1 MENVSIK
8 QETLEFRE
16 VTVDMRREV
25 ERYTKSAGLFSSEFT
40 FTSYMV
46 WGARGK
52 ITIAFEDGVMY
63 SRCSFPGVPMYM
75 MAPVCLDPADYGR
88 AIVRAEQYM
97 VNNGVKPLFVGIAEQ
112 YAEQFRMA
120 GFELEEDRDNFDY
133 VYDMEDLRDLPG
145 KKYHAKRNFIN
156 RLEQSES
163 FEFVTLGPENI
174 EECIDLYEQWASNKD
189 EDDSLSIEWELDA
202 IRTALSNMMELDLLC
217 GGIRINGEIKAF
229 SVADKPWKDMAVTYF
244 EKAEAEVPG
253 LYPLINQQMAAN
265 LLNDVKYIN
274 REEDMGLEGLRKAK
288 LSYHPS
294 KFIKKYRAAK
304 RQNEI

>member
-1 MENVSIK
+1 MENMSIK

-52 ITIAFEDGVMY
+52 ITIAFEEGVMY
-63 SRCSFPGVPMYM
+63 SRCSFPGAPMYM

-133 VYDMEDLRDLPG
+133 VYDMEAVSYTHLTLPT
-145 KKYHAKRNFIN
+145 K
-156 RLEQSES
+156 LE
-163 FEFVTLGPENI
+163 V
-174 EECIDLYEQWASNKD
+174 
-189 EDDSLSIEWELDA
+189 
-202 IRTALSNMMELDLLC
+202 
-217 GGIRINGEIKAF
+217 
-229 SVADKPWKDMAVTYF
+229 
-244 EKAEAEVPG
+244 
-253 LYPLINQQMAAN
+253 
-265 LLNDVKYIN
+265 
-274 REEDMGLEGLRKAK
+274 
-288 LSYHPS
+288 
-294 KFIKKYRAAK
+294 
-304 RQNEI
+304 

>member
-1 MENVSIK
+1 MENMSIK

-16 VTVDMRREV
+16 VTADMRQEV
-25 ERYTKSAGLFSSEFT
+25 ERYTGSAGLFSSEFT
-40 FTSYMV
+40 FTSYMA
-46 WGARGK
+46 WGAKGK
-52 ITIAFEDGVMY
+52 ITIAFEDGAMY
-63 SRCSFPGVPMYM
+63 SRCSFPGAPMYM
-75 MAPVCLDPADYGR
+75 MAPICLDPADYGR
-88 AIVRAEQYM
+88 AIARAERYM
-97 VNNGVKPLFVGIAEQ
+97 ADNGVKPLFVGIAEQ
-112 YAEQFRMA
+112 YAEQFRRL

-133 VYDMEDLRDLPG
+133 VYNMEDLRDLPG

-156 RLEQSES
+156 RLEQNGG

-174 EECIDLYEQWASNKD
+174 DECLELYGLWAGNRDENDL
-189 EDDSLSIEWELDA
+189 LSVEWELDA
-202 IRTALSNMMELDLLC
+202 IRTALVNMRELDLLC
-217 GGIRINGEIKAF
+217 GGIRIGGEIKAF

-288 LSYHPS
+288 LSYHPAS
-294 KFIKKYRAAK
+294 FIKKYRASK
-304 RQNEI
+304 PQKEI

>member
-1 MENVSIK
+1 MENISSK
-8 QETLEFRE
+8 KEKLEFKE
-16 VTVDMRREV
+16 VTVDMRQEV
-25 ERYTKSAGLFSSEFT
+25 EKYTGNAGLFNSEFT
-40 FTSYMV
+40 FTSYIS
-46 WGARGK
+46 WGAKGK

-63 SRCSFPGVPMYM
+63 SRCRFPGAPMYM

-88 AIVRAEQYM
+88 AIARAEQYM
-97 VNNGVKPLFVGIAEQ
+97 TDNGVKPLFVGIAEQ
-112 YAEQFRMA
+112 YAKQFRTA
-120 GFELEEDRDNFDY
+120 GFDVEEDRDNFDY
-133 VYDMEDLRDLPG
+133 VYEMEDLRDLPG

-156 RLEQSES
+156 RLEQSGS

-174 EECIDLYEQWASNKD
+174 GECIDLYEQWVSDKD
-189 EDDSLSIEWELDA
+189 EDDSLSAEWELDA
-202 IRTALSNMMELDLLC
+202 IRTALFNMRELDLLC
-217 GGIRINGEIKAF
+217 GGIRIGGEIKAF

-265 LLNDVKYIN
+265 LLSDVKYIN

-294 KFIKKYRAAK
+294 AFVKKYRASK
-304 RQNEI
+304 PQKEI